1 MSLPDST
8 GPQSY
13 TFQITLLGVTP
24 PVWRLVSVP
33 GNLTLEH
40 LHQVIQLAMGWGRA
54 RAYRFDIAGCNYG
67 ESTSEDDTRGRIDS
81 RTITLDQ
88 LGLTQ
93 GACLT
98 YIYDSKDDWV
108 HHLTV
113 QGVAPSTPILA
124 APALLGGAGA
134 CPPETVDGPG
144 SYAAL
149 LDALRTPDSPAGQRA
164 REQLGQVTDP
174 TVWEPGSAAKRL
186 PGITALPS
194 DPSGTDKPHPGE
206 HRSGRKSRKRRRGRR

>member
-1 MSLPDST
+1 MSLPDRT
-8 GPQSY
+8 GPRSY

-24 PVWRLVSVP
+24 PVWRLVAVP
-33 GNLTLEH
+33 GTLTLER

-54 RAYRFDIAGCNYG
+54 RAYRFDIGGSNYG
-67 ESTSEDDTRGRIDS
+67 ESTSEDGARGRIDS
-81 RTITLDQ
+81 RGITLDQ

-113 QGVAPSTPILA
+113 QGVAPSSPMLA

-149 LDALRTPDSPAGQRA
+149 LNALRTPDSPAGQHA

-174 TVWEPGSAAKRL
+174 AVWEPGSAAERL
-186 PGITALPS
+186 PGIGAP
-194 DPSGTDKPHPGE
+194 PSGSSETDKPH
-206 HRSGRKSRKRRRGRR
+206 SGGRSRKRRRGR